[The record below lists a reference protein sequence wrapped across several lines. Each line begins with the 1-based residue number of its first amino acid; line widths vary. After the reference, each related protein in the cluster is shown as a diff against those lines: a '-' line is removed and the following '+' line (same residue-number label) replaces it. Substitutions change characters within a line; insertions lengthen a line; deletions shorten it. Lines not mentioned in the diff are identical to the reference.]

1 MTADFDGD
9 QKTDLCVYRPS
20 TGEWFIRYSSLAYSV
35 SSSGY
40 FQWGLP
46 GDAPIKPGDAPIK

>member
-20 TGEWFIRYSSLAYSV
+20 TGEWFIRYSSLDYSV
-35 SSSGY
+35 SDSGY

-46 GDAPIKPGDAPIK
+46 GDAPIK